1 MTRGSIPAYITGRVI
16 QALPLLAALIVFNF
30 LLIQLAPGDPIHIMA
45 GEHDIPP
52 ELEASLRAKYGLD
65 RSLPEQLWYYFV
77 NVLQGDLGRS
87 FYFRVPVLEL
97 LLQRLPLTLLLMVPA
112 WLLGEMGGMALGVVA
127 AARHR
132 SLLDNGLT
140 IVSLFSYSLPTFWTG
155 IMLLGFAALRLGWF
169 PSGGMVDVR
178 TDPQGISR
186 TIDIGW
192 HMVLP
197 ITAMAANRMA
207 RAFRLTRT
215 NMLEVMRQD
224 YIRVASAKGLRDR
237 VIFYRHALRNACL
250 PVITVMGISMG
261 YLVGGS
267 VIIETVFAW
276 PGMGRLAFQAI
287 FTRDYP
293 VIIGTLLMISVTMIL
308 ANLLID
314 IAYGFIDPRIRYS

>member
-1 MTRGSIPAYITGRVI
+1 
-16 QALPLLAALIVFNF
+16 
-30 LLIQLAPGDPIHIMA
+30 
-45 GEHDIPP
+45 
-52 ELEASLRAKYGLD
+52 
-65 RSLPEQLWYYFV
+65 
-77 NVLQGDLGRS
+77 
-87 FYFRVPVLEL
+87 
-97 LLQRLPLTLLLMVPA
+97 
-112 WLLGEMGGMALGVVA
+112 
-127 AARHR
+127 
-132 SLLDNGLT
+132 
-140 IVSLFSYSLPTFWTG
+140 
-155 IMLLGFAALRLGWF
+155 MLLGFAALKLGWF

-287 FTRDYP
+287 FTRLKYP
-293 VIIGTLLMISVTMIL
+293 VINS
-308 ANLLID
+308 
-314 IAYGFIDPRIRYS
+314 S